1 MFRGPDPKSQHKKI
15 THFSGHQKL
24 EFHSNDQGWLQIMG
38 LVIWK
43 GLTFPSRIS
52 NQKCETM
59 VINQLP
65 SKHSTTCNLKMT
77 WLFQKGI
84 FQGVQF
90 FWSSILNFKGMY
102 STIKPS
108 NISNKLGC
116 FSMSKKTLGFFHP
129 QFFGSR
135 ALVMRLPVRHLF
147 QSFATDWEK
156 LTKIRLEMESL
167 EKLNHNTT
175 PYTTNS
181 QSQPL
186 KTRPKMTPKRK
197 LYSSPN
203 HPWLLVSGRERYKW
217 SIYKSLYVDHTTM
230 ILKTQGIQST
240 YPGLLWISS
249 QSLKHS
255 CWNFRRTTFVRM
267 KSAPK

>member
-108 NISNKLGC
+108 NISNKLGV
-116 FSMSKKTLGFFHP
+116 SHVKKKNSEMFIPIFGEGSLGHAASSTP
-129 QFFGSR
+129 
-135 ALVMRLPVRHLF
+135 LVP
-147 QSFATDWEK
+147 K
-156 LTKIRLEMESL
+156 LCHGLREVDKDTPGDGELGEVESQ
-167 EKLNHNTT
+167 HN
-175 PYTTNS
+175 
-181 QSQPL
+181 
-186 KTRPKMTPKRK
+186 
-197 LYSSPN
+197 
-203 HPWLLVSGRERYKW
+203 
-217 SIYKSLYVDHTTM
+217 SLH
-230 ILKTQGIQST
+230 
-240 YPGLLWISS
+240 
-249 QSLKHS
+249 
-255 CWNFRRTTFVRM
+255 N
-267 KSAPK
+267 

>member
-108 NISNKLGC
+108 NISNKLEC
-116 FSMSKKTLGFFHP
+116 PMSKKKTRKCSSQFLGR
-129 QFFGSR
+129 G

-186 KTRPKMTPKRK
+186 KTRPKMTEPKGN
-197 LYSSPN
+197 YC
-203 HPWLLVSGRERYKW
+203 
-217 SIYKSLYVDHTTM
+217 I
-230 ILKTQGIQST
+230 
-240 YPGLLWISS
+240 
-249 QSLKHS
+249 
-255 CWNFRRTTFVRM
+255 
-267 KSAPK
+267 

>member
-1 MFRGPDPKSQHKKI
+1 MWSFTRENVSFPLVKNLIFRGSDPKKSTKKSP
-15 THFSGHQKL
+15 TFL
-24 EFHSNDQGWLQIMG
+24 LTNEFE
-38 LVIWK
+38 
-43 GLTFPSRIS
+43 FPSLGPRLAANHGVGHLKSPIS

-65 SKHSTTCNLKMT
+65 SKNSTRCNLKMT

-84 FQGVQF
+84 FQGVHS

-167 EKLNHNTT
+167 EKLNHTT
-175 PYTTNS
+175 P
-181 QSQPL
+181 
-186 KTRPKMTPKRK
+186 
-197 LYSSPN
+197 
-203 HPWLLVSGRERYKW
+203 
-217 SIYKSLYVDHTTM
+217 
-230 ILKTQGIQST
+230 
-240 YPGLLWISS
+240 
-249 QSLKHS
+249 
-255 CWNFRRTTFVRM
+255 
-267 KSAPK
+267 